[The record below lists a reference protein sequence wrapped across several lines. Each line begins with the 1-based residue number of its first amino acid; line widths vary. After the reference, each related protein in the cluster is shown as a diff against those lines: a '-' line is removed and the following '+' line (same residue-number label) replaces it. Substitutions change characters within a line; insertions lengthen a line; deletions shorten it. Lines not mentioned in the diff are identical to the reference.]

1 MIYEKIL
8 ETMGLPFT
16 VIYGLL
22 FLGFF
27 YFIFVSVPKTLKTKS
42 WPTTIA
48 RIKSNKLKTSN
59 RFNNQGAKSIMY
71 SADIEY
77 VYEVNSNEYLSK
89 KIKLTDHRS
98 NNKNYHQKLL
108 EKYELGKEVM
118 VFYNP
123 KKPSIAVLEPG
134 LGTGSFVAALF
145 FLVSLGTMTFVLLGK
160 L

>member
-1 MIYEKIL
+1 
-8 ETMGLPFT
+8 
-16 VIYGLL
+16 
-22 FLGFF
+22 
-27 YFIFVSVPKTLKTKS
+27 
-42 WPTTIA
+42 
-48 RIKSNKLKTSN
+48 
-59 RFNNQGAKSIMY
+59 MY